1 MGPRSC
7 TAATASSRRVQRA
20 ITRPD
25 RSSRGLFMR
34 VRRRSGQLYCRQRH
48 HCVATNPPQHRTIAC
63 TRDTYRSLQTFST
76 LLGSRN
82 LLVTMHTARGSG
94 RSPPYS
100 LQREGAT
107 NKSQHA
113 LPCPRSPTVDGAHP
127 FPRRPNHLVEIYY
140 HHAPAFRCVSL
151 RLFGIGIS
159 LVYCRIHLHTVG
171 IPTRSS
177 TLASCFCVAKAA
189 AAPAASCSV
198 W

>member
-1 MGPRSC
+1 VGPGSC

-82 LLVTMHTARGSG
+82 L
-94 RSPPYS
+94 
-100 LQREGAT
+100 Q
-107 NKSQHA
+107 
-113 LPCPRSPTVDGAHP
+113 
-127 FPRRPNHLVEIYY
+127 
-140 HHAPAFRCVSL
+140 
-151 RLFGIGIS
+151 
-159 LVYCRIHLHTVG
+159 
-171 IPTRSS
+171 S
-177 TLASCFCVAKAA
+177 TLLTCLLLLRDCLSAGMLSRVNCKSLDTSKNAESGGRLVHAYNSRTASATPNLLVRAQ
-189 AAPAASCSV
+189 
-198 W
+198 